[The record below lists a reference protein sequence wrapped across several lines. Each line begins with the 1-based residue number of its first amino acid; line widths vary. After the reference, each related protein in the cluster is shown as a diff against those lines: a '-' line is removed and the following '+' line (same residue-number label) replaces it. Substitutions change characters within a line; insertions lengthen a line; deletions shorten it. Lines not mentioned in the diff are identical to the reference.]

1 MYDKLDTI
9 QNELKER
16 EAEKE
21 TLDSIRRL
29 TEAFVSDDTLIQIL
43 ESHALVAYIIT
54 FKTEEG
60 RFAEL
65 LDELL
70 DEDTKNIFWFTKYGL
85 SSRIGII
92 PRDMTF
98 EQLVE
103 EFEEALTS
111 KANGFRSNVII
122 QSFAVSAFNSKQIP
136 LGKGYKSAM
145 EKIRELLAKYMSP
158 EDLRIY
164 FRYGILIGQTFEIRS
179 FAELIRDYLTKKL
192 PDKLSAIHT
201 KCEENNIMEVLI
213 REFHCDSVKAL
224 AKTMLTMNKTKA
236 INLIDKVLSQH
247 LNILT
252 DDERDDLAKATYR
265 RLRDIAR
272 VWSHLFY

>member
-145 EKIRELLAKYMSP
+145 EIIRELLAKYMSP